1 MTSSLTT
8 SESTTS
14 DTAAE
19 VLGLHPVAG
28 TSVTE
33 RERLR
38 SIRRT
43 ALMLGLLCA
52 GFATAYL
59 LWDVKG
65 SWSYALDLR
74 SRQLAS
80 LVVVGAAVGV
90 SSLVFQTIA
99 GSRILTP
106 GVMGFDSL
114 YVLIQTVI
122 VSVLG
127 PSALQLMGV
136 PERFILNT
144 ALLAGFGL
152 LLFRWLFRAHSRN
165 LFVLVL
171 VGIVVGSFFTSLAT
185 FASRMLSPDD
195 YLTLQS
201 VLFASFTTVDVQ
213 LLAVTAAVA
222 VLGMAAL
229 VPLLR
234 RLDVVDLGKDA
245 ATGLGLD
252 YHRIVTVTLVV
263 VTILVATS
271 TALVGPMLFLGL
283 LVANLARQIV
293 PTHRHT
299 VLVPVAG
306 AVGVLATVSGQFLVT
321 HVFALNTT
329 LSVVVNLVGGLYFLY
344 LLLKA
349 VRL

>member
-1 MTSSLTT
+1 MTTT
-8 SESTTS
+8 IGSRSALRTS
-14 DTAAE
+14 PA
-19 VLGLHPVAG
+19 
-28 TSVTE
+28 E
-33 RERLR
+33 RERR
-38 SIRRT
+38 ARITRT
-43 ALMLGLLCA
+43 LVLLGVLCA

-59 LWDVKG
+59 LWDVQG
-65 SWSYALDLR
+65 NWSYALDLR
-74 SRQLAS
+74 TRQLAS
-80 LVVVGAAVGV
+80 LVVVGAAVGA

-106 GVMGFDSL
+106 GIMGFDSL

-127 PSALQLMGV
+127 PSALQLIGV
-136 PERFILNT
+136 PERFVLNT

-152 LLFRWLFRAHSRN
+152 VLFRWLFRAHSHN

-171 VGIVVGSFFTSLAT
+171 VGIVVGSLFTSLST

-195 YLTLQS
+195 YLTLQT
-201 VLFASFTTVDVQ
+201 VLFASFTTVDVR
-213 LLAVTAAVA
+213 LLAVTTVVA
-222 VLGMAAL
+222 VIGMAAL

-234 RLDVVDLGKDA
+234 SLDVVDLGKDA

-252 YHRIVTVTLVV
+252 YHRIVTSSLVV
-263 VTILVATS
+263 VTLLVATS

-283 LVANLARQIV
+283 LVANLARQLV

-299 VLVPVAG
+299 VLVPVSTAL
-306 AVGVLATVSGQFLVT
+306 GVLATVGGQFLVT

-329 LSVVVNLVGGLYFLY
+329 LSVVVNLVGGLYFLS

>member
-1 MTSSLTT
+1 MTTMQ
-8 SESTTS
+8 

-19 VLGLHPVAG
+19 ILGLDTATG
-28 TSVTE
+28 TSNAE
-33 RERLR
+33 RARGD
-38 SIRRT
+38 RT
-43 ALMLGLLCA
+43 TRTLVLLGVLCA

-59 LWDVKG
+59 LWDVQG
-65 SWSYALDLR
+65 NWSYALDLR
-74 SRQLAS
+74 TRQLAS
-80 LVVVGAAVGV
+80 LVVVGAAVGA

-114 YVLIQTVI
+114 YVLIQTLI

-152 LLFRWLFRAHSRN
+152 LLFRWLFRGHSRN

-171 VGIVVGSFFTSLAT
+171 VGIVIGSFFASLST

-201 VLFASFTTVDVQ
+201 VLFASFTTVDVE
-213 LLAVTAAVA
+213 LLAVTTVVA
-222 VLGMAAL
+222 VVGMGAL

-252 YHRIVTVTLVV
+252 YHRIVTTSLVV
-263 VTILVATS
+263 VTVLVATS

-283 LVANLARQIV
+283 LVANLARQLV
-293 PTHRHT
+293 ATHRHT

-306 AVGVLATVSGQFLVT
+306 LVGALATVGGQFLVT

>member
-1 MTSSLTT
+1 MTTMQQ
-8 SESTTS
+8 
-14 DTAAE
+14 TAAE
-19 VLGLHPVAG
+19 VLGLDAPTG
-28 TSVTE
+28 TSVAE
-33 RERLR
+33 RAR
-38 SIRRT
+38 SARITRT
-43 ALMLGLLCA
+43 LALLGVLCA

-59 LWDVKG
+59 LWDVQG
-65 SWSYALDLR
+65 NWSYALDLR

-80 LVVVGAAVGV
+80 LVVVGAAVGA

-114 YVLIQTVI
+114 YVLIQTLI
-122 VSVLG
+122 VSLLG

-136 PERFILNT
+136 PERFLLNT

-152 LLFRWLFRAHSRN
+152 VLFRWLFRAHSRN

-171 VGIVVGSFFTSLAT
+171 VGIVVGSLFASLST

-213 LLAVTAAVA
+213 LLAVTTVVA

-234 RLDVVDLGKDA
+234 RLDVVDLGRDA

-252 YHRIVTVTLVV
+252 YHRVVTVALVV
-263 VTILVATS
+263 VTVLVATS

-283 LVANLARQIV
+283 LVANLARQLV
-293 PTHRHT
+293 PTHRHS
-299 VLVPVAG
+299 VLVPVAALVG
-306 AVGVLATVSGQFLVT
+306 ALATVGGQFLVT
-321 HVFALNTT
+321 HVFALGTT
-329 LSVVVNLVGGLYFLY
+329 LSVVVNLVGGLYFLF